1 MLSFLHTERNGKRGL
16 RLKGE
21 NPTKNKNDAQKLNN
35 NEGSF
40 SESLTK
46 DESDDEF
53 DYICLFLL
61 C

>member
-16 RLKGE
+16 GLKGE
-21 NPTKNKNDAQKLNN
+21 NPTKNKNDGQKLNN
-35 NEGSF
+35 NEGGF